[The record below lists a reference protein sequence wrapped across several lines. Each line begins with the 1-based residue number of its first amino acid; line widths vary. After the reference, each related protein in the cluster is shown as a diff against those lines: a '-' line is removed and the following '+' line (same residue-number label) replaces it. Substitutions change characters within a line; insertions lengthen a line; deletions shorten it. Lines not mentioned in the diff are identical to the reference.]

1 MLYFFISV
9 IILAA
14 SFLFS
19 MLGLG
24 GALIYVP
31 VLKWAGFPVKE
42 VAIPLA
48 LLLNGFTTLIALI
61 AYFRNKLVDVK
72 GGLAM
77 TIFAFAFAP
86 LGAIV
91 SNKLPVNILL
101 IFFSI
106 AVFVAAGRMLF
117 MSRKP
122 EPKEIMSLK
131 KRAIIGAFI
140 GSFAGFVAGLLGI
153 GGGFIMAPL
162 LMWMGYET
170 KKAAANSAFAVTFSS
185 FSGFLGHVAQGHFN
199 WTLAFF
205 LTIAVILGAWLGS
218 NFMATKAKSQRVKQI
233 FALVLFAIAVK
244 LIVGVIL

>member
-1 MLYFFISV
+1 MLYFIISL
-9 IILAA
+9 IIFAA

-31 VLKWAGFPVKE
+31 ILKWAGFPVKE

-86 LGAIV
+86 IGAVV

-106 AVFVAAGRMLF
+106 AIFAAAGRMLL
-117 MSRKP
+117 MSRRP

-131 KRAIIGAFI
+131 KRAIIGAVI
-140 GSFAGFVAGLLGI
+140 GGFAGFVAGLLGI

-170 KKAAANSAFAVTFSS
+170 KKAAATSAFAVAFSS
-185 FSGFLGHVAQGHFN
+185 FSGFLGHAAQGHFY
-199 WTLAFF
+199 WTLTIS
-205 LTIAVILGAWLGS
+205 LTIAVIIGAWLGS

-233 FALVLFAIAVK
+233 FALVLFVIAVK
-244 LIVGVIL
+244 IIAGVI

>member
-1 MLYFFISV
+1 MLYLIISL
-9 IILAA
+9 IILAS

-48 LLLNGFTTLIALI
+48 LLLNGLATLIALI
-61 AYFRNKLVDVK
+61 AYFKNKLVDVK

-77 TIFAFAFAP
+77 TISAFLFAP

-91 SNKLPVNILL
+91 SDKLPVNILL
-101 IFFSI
+101 ILFSA
-106 AVFVAAGRMLF
+106 AVLVAAGRMLF

-122 EPKEIMSLK
+122 EPKDIMSFK
-131 KRAIIGAFI
+131 KRAIIGAII
-140 GSFAGFVAGLLGI
+140 GGFAGFMAGLLGV

-170 KKAAANSAFAVTFSS
+170 KKAAATSAFAVTFSS
-185 FSGFLGHVAQGHFN
+185 FSGFLGHAAQGHFN
-199 WTLAFF
+199 VI
-205 LTIAVILGAWLGS
+205 LTIILTVTVIIGAFLGS
-218 NFMATKAKSQRVKQI
+218 NFLVNKAKTSWVKQV
-233 FALVLFAIAVK
+233 FAVVLFAIAIK
-244 LIVGVIL
+244 IIVGVIW

>member
-1 MLYFFISV
+1 MLYLIISV

-24 GALIYVP
+24 GALVYVP

-61 AYFRNKLVDVK
+61 AYFKNKLVDVK

-77 TIFAFAFAP
+77 TISAFVFAP
-86 LGAIV
+86 VGAVV
-91 SNKLPVNILL
+91 SDKLPVNILL
-101 IFFSI
+101 ILFSA
-106 AVFVAAGRMLF
+106 AVLVAAGRMLL
-117 MSRKP
+117 MSRRP
-122 EPKEIMSLK
+122 EPKEIMSFK
-131 KRAIIGAFI
+131 KRAIIGALI
-140 GSFAGFVAGLLGI
+140 GGFAGFMAGLLGI

-170 KKAAANSAFAVTFSS
+170 KKAAATSAFAVTFSS
-185 FSGFLGHVAQGHFN
+185 FSGFFGHVAQGHFN
-199 WTLAFF
+199 WTL
-205 LTIAVILGAWLGS
+205 TVILTLAVVIGALLGS
-218 NFMATKAKSQRVKQI
+218 NFMATKAKSNRVKQI
-233 FALVLFAIAVK
+233 FAIVLFAIAIK
-244 LIVGVIL
+244 IIVGVI

>member
-1 MLYFFISV
+1 MLYFIISV

-77 TIFAFAFAP
+77 TVFAFAFAP
-86 LGAIV
+86 IGAIV

-106 AVFVAAGRMLF
+106 AVFAAAGRMLF

-122 EPKEIMSLK
+122 EPKEIMSFK
-131 KRAIIGAFI
+131 KRAIIGAVI
-140 GSFAGFVAGLLGI
+140 GGFAGFVAGLLGI

-170 KKAAANSAFAVTFSS
+170 KKAAATSAFAVTFSS
-185 FSGFLGHVAQGHFN
+185 FSGFLGHAAQGHFN
-199 WTLAFF
+199 WTLTVF
-205 LTIAVILGAWLGS
+205 LTIAVIIGAWLGS

>member
-1 MLYFFISV
+1 MLYAIVAIV
-9 IILAA
+9 IFVA

-61 AYFRNKLVDVK
+61 AYFKNKLVDIK

-86 LGAIV
+86 IGALV
-91 SNKLPVNILL
+91 SDKLPVNVLL

-106 AVFVAAGRMLF
+106 AVFAAAGRMF
-117 MSRKP
+117 FISRKP
-122 EPKEIMSLK
+122 EPKEIMSFK
-131 KRAIIGAFI
+131 KRAIIGAII
-140 GSFAGFVAGLLGI
+140 GSIAGFVAGLLGI

-170 KKAAANSAFAVTFSS
+170 KKAAATSALAVTFSS
-185 FSGFLGHVAQGHFN
+185 FSGFLGHAAQVHFN
-199 WTLAFF
+199 WTLTAT
-205 LTIAVILGAWLGS
+205 LTLAVIIGALLGS
-218 NFMATKAKSQRVKQI
+218 NFMATKAKSNRVKQI
-233 FALVLFAIAVK
+233 FAVVLFAIAVK
-244 LIVGVIL
+244 LIVGVI

>member
-1 MLYFFISV
+1 MLYIIITV
-9 IILAA
+9 IIFAS

-61 AYFRNKLVDVK
+61 AYFKNKLVDVK

-86 LGAIV
+86 IGALV
-91 SNKLPVNILL
+91 SDKLPVNILL

-106 AVFVAAGRMLF
+106 AVFAAAGRMLF

-122 EPKEIMSLK
+122 EPKEIMSFK
-131 KRAIIGAFI
+131 KRAVIGAVI
-140 GSFAGFVAGLLGI
+140 GAFAGFVAGLLGI

-170 KKAAANSAFAVTFSS
+170 KKAAATSALAVTFSS

-199 WTLAFF
+199 WTL
-205 LTIAVILGAWLGS
+205 TVILTLAVVIGAFLGS
-218 NFMATKAKSQRVKQI
+218 NFMATRAKSNRVKQI
-233 FALVLFAIAVK
+233 FAVVLFAIAVK
-244 LIVGVIL
+244 LIIGVI

>member
-1 MLYFFISV
+1 MLYFIISI

-31 VLKWAGFPVKE
+31 VLKWAGFSVKE

-48 LLLNGFTTLIALI
+48 LLLNCVTTTIALI
-61 AYFRNKLVDVK
+61 AYFKNKLVDIK

-77 TIFAFAFAP
+77 TISAFIFAP
-86 LGAIV
+86 IGALV
-91 SNKLPVNILL
+91 SDKLPVNILL

-106 AVFVAAGRMLF
+106 AVFVAAGRMLL
-117 MSRKP
+117 MSWQP
-122 EPKEIMSLK
+122 EPKEMMPLK
-131 KRAIIGAFI
+131 KRGIIGTII
-140 GSFAGFVAGLLGI
+140 GSFAGFAAGLLGI

-170 KKAAANSAFAVTFSS
+170 KKAAATSAFAVAFSS

-199 WTLAFF
+199 WTLTVV
-205 LTIAVILGAWLGS
+205 LTITVVVGALLGS
-218 NFMATKAKSQRVKQI
+218 NFMATKAKSNRVKQI
-233 FALVLFAIAVK
+233 FAVVLFAVAIKLFVDAV
-244 LIVGVIL
+244 

>member
-1 MLYFFISV
+1 MLIFIIAL

-14 SFLFS
+14 SYLFS

-31 VLKWAGFPVKE
+31 ILTWAGYPVKE

-48 LLLNGFTTLIALI
+48 LLLNGLTTSIALI
-61 AYFRNKLVDVK
+61 AYFKNKLVDVK

-77 TIFAFAFAP
+77 TIFAFLFAP
-86 LGAIV
+86 VGALV
-91 SNKLPVNILL
+91 SDKLPVTLLL
-101 IFFSI
+101 IFFAI
-106 AVFVAAGRMLF
+106 AVFTAAVRMFF
-117 MSRKP
+117 MSRRP
-122 EPKEIMSLK
+122 EPRDILSMK

-170 KKAAANSAFAVTFSS
+170 KKAAATSALAVTFSS
-185 FSGFLGHVAQGHFN
+185 FSGFLGHVAQGQFN
-199 WTLAFF
+199 WTLTLV
-205 LTIAVILGAWLGS
+205 LTIAVILGSLSGS
-218 NFMATKAKSQRVKQI
+218 NFMATKAKSTRVKQV
-233 FALVLFAIAVK
+233 FAAVLFVIGTK
-244 LIVGVIL
+244 LIWGAF

>member
-1 MLYFFISV
+1 MLYFIVSI

-31 VLKWAGFPVKE
+31 ILKWAGFPMKE

-48 LLLNGFTTLIALI
+48 LLLNGLTTLIALI

-72 GGLAM
+72 GGMAM

-86 LGAIV
+86 VGAIV

-106 AVFVAAGRMLF
+106 AVFVAAGRMFF

-122 EPKEIMSLK
+122 EPTKIMSFK
-131 KRAIIGAFI
+131 KRAIIGAMI
-140 GSFAGFVAGLLGI
+140 GTFAGFVAGLLGI

-170 KKAAANSAFAVTFSS
+170 KKAAATSAFAVTFSS

-199 WTLAFF
+199 WTLTVF
-205 LTIAVILGAWLGS
+205 LTIAVVVGAWLGS
-218 NFMATKAKSQRVKQI
+218 NFMATRAKSQRVKQI

-244 LIVGVIL
+244 LIVGLI

>member
-1 MLYFFISV
+1 MLYFIISV

-48 LLLNGFTTLIALI
+48 LLLNGITTLIALI

-91 SNKLPVNILL
+91 SNKLPVNVLL

-106 AVFVAAGRMLF
+106 AVFAAAGKMLF

-122 EPKEIMSLK
+122 EPKKIMSLK

-170 KKAAANSAFAVTFSS
+170 KKAAATSAFAVTFSS

-199 WTLAFF
+199 WTLTVF
-205 LTIAVILGAWLGS
+205 LTIAVIAGAWLGS
-218 NFMATKAKSQRVKQI
+218 NFMATKAKTQRVKQI

-244 LIVGVIL
+244 IIAGVI

>member
-1 MLYFFISV
+1 MLYFIISI

-31 VLKWAGFPVKE
+31 ILKWAGFNVKE

-48 LLLNGFTTLIALI
+48 LLLNGLTTTFALI
-61 AYFRNKLVDVK
+61 AYFKNKLVDIK

-77 TIFAFAFAP
+77 TIFAFVFAP
-86 LGAIV
+86 IGAVV
-91 SNKLPVNILL
+91 SDKLPVNILM
-101 IFFSI
+101 IFFAV

-117 MSRKP
+117 MSRRP
-122 EPKEIMSLK
+122 EPKEIMSFK
-131 KRAIIGAFI
+131 KRAIIGAII

-170 KKAAANSAFAVTFSS
+170 KKAAATSALAVTFSS

-199 WTLAFF
+199 WTLTI
-205 LTIAVILGAWLGS
+205 LLVIAVFIGSLLGS
-218 NFMATKAKSQRVKQI
+218 NFMATRAKSNRVKRI
-233 FALVLFAIAVK
+233 FAVVLFVIGLK
-244 LIVGVIL
+244 LLCGVF

>member
-1 MLYFFISV
+1 MVYLIVSL
-9 IILAA
+9 IILAS

-31 VLKWAGFPVKE
+31 ILKWAGFPVKE

-61 AYFRNKLVDVK
+61 AYFKNKLVDVK

-86 LGAIV
+86 IGALV

-106 AVFVAAGRMLF
+106 AVFAAAGRMFF

-122 EPKEIMSLK
+122 EPKEILSLR
-131 KRAIIGAFI
+131 KRTIIGVAI

-153 GGGFIMAPL
+153 GGGFIIAPL

-170 KKAAANSAFAVTFSS
+170 KKAAATSAFAVTFSS
-185 FSGFLGHVAQGHFN
+185 FSGFLGHMAQGHFN
-199 WTLAFF
+199 WTLTAL
-205 LTIAVILGAWLGS
+205 LTIAVILGAFFGS
-218 NFMATKAKSQRVKQI
+218 NFMVAKAKSSRVKQI
-233 FALVLFAIAVK
+233 FALVLFAIAIK
-244 LIVGVIL
+244 LIVGVI

>member
-1 MLYFFISV
+1 MLYFIISV

-61 AYFRNKLVDVK
+61 AYFRNKLVDIK

-77 TIFAFAFAP
+77 TVFAFAFAP
-86 LGAIV
+86 IGAIV

-122 EPKEIMSLK
+122 EPKEIMSFK
-131 KRAIIGAFI
+131 KRTIIGAVI
-140 GSFAGFVAGLLGI
+140 GGFAGFVAGLLGI

-170 KKAAANSAFAVTFSS
+170 KKAAATSAFAVTFSS

-199 WTLAFF
+199 WTLTIF
-205 LTIAVILGAWLGS
+205 LTIAVIIGAWLGS
-218 NFMATKAKSQRVKQI
+218 NFMATKAKSRRVKQI

-244 LIVGVIL
+244 LIVGVI

>member
-1 MLYFFISV
+1 YFIISV

-31 VLKWAGFPVKE
+31 VIKWAGFPVKE

-61 AYFRNKLVDVK
+61 AYFRNKLVDIK

-77 TIFAFAFAP
+77 TVFAFAFAP
-86 LGAIV
+86 IGAIV

-122 EPKEIMSLK
+122 EPKEIMSFK
-131 KRAIIGAFI
+131 KRAIIGAVI
-140 GSFAGFVAGLLGI
+140 GGFAGFVAGLLGI

-170 KKAAANSAFAVTFSS
+170 KKAAATSAFAVTFSS

-199 WTLAFF
+199 WTLTIF
-205 LTIAVILGAWLGS
+205 LTIAVIIGAWLGS
-218 NFMATKAKSQRVKQI
+218 NFMATKAKSRRVKQI

-244 LIVGVIL
+244 LIVGVI